1 MLKMTPREVVLT
13 KSTLDINSFIHTIFI
28 YDLWEKHMK
37 QVGIHQKSN
46 NRRSQSNIFRH
57 ILEKYLC
64 KGKLFFSVKQAEEEI
79 IDVILIHDNLDI
91 SHVLCTF
98 AKLRFDVLSL
108 LFFHVNQV
116 ITLKLGV
123 IVYHKVVINERQCLI

>member
-1 MLKMTPREVVLT
+1 MTSREVVLT

-64 KGKLFFSVKQAEEEI
+64 EGKLFFSVEQTVEKI
-79 IDVILIHDNLDI
+79 IDVILIHNYLDI
-91 SHVLCTF
+91 SHVFSTL
-98 AKLRFDVLSL
+98 AKLRFDVFSL
-108 LFFHVNQV
+108 LFFHVNQI